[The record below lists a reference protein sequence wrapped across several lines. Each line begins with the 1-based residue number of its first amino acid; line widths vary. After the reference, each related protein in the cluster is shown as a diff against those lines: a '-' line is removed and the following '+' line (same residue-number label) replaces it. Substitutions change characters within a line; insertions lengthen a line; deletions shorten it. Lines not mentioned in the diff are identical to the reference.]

1 MITLLYLPSV
11 SLSCCPWVD
20 CLEPVVYFLAG
31 VVDDQA
37 HPEEKVPFDIDG
49 CQNVILH
56 STVELLK
63 LWNND
68 FIQVPLDAEIDVDAE
83 EGSNSAK
90 NYECR
95 RFKVIEQGRERD

>member
-11 SLSCCPWVD
+11 SLTRRPWVD

-37 HPEEKVPFDIDG
+37 HPEEKVPFDIDS
-49 CQNVILH
+49 CQNVIIH

-63 LWNND
+63 LRNND
-68 FIQVPLDAEIDVDAE
+68 VIQVLLDAEIDVDAK

-90 NYECR
+90 NYKCR
-95 RFKVIEQGRERD
+95 RFKIIEHDSE